1 MNWYVTRLI
10 QALITFVVVIHITF
24 FLMQAL
30 PGGPADY
37 LRTQLLSQGIAEGD
51 MDPQEVNRLV
61 ELYVGI
67 NPGQSTWEQYV
78 DYMSGLFL
86 EGDMGT
92 SLWYGDPV
100 TEIYAEALPWTIY
113 LMGSSTLLTFA
124 IGIFLGAV
132 MAYKEGSRFDISFTS
147 VGVFL
152 NSIPFYLFA
161 ILLLYV
167 FAVQWELFPLH
178 GRYPSGAEPELT
190 WEFFKGV
197 IHHSVLPIL
206 SVLVT
211 SWGLLALTMRGNSIR
226 VLGED
231 YLRVARL
238 RGLSDT
244 VISTRYVG
252 RNAILPLYTSLMIS
266 LGSLIGGSV
275 ILEQIFLYRGMGYYL
290 FAATESRDYPLVMGG
305 FILITLT
312 VLIGIYFAE
321 LTYGMIDPRTA
332 EGGSHD

>member
-10 QALITFVVVIHITF
+10 QALITFIAVIHITF
-24 FLMQAL
+24 FLMQSL

-51 MDPQEVNRLV
+51 MDLQEVNQLV
-61 ELYVGI
+61 ELYIGI
-67 NPGQSTWEQYV
+67 NPGKSTWEQYV
-78 DYMSGLFL
+78 DYMSKFFL

-92 SLWYGDPV
+92 SLWYGEPV

-113 LMGSSTLLTFA
+113 LMGSSTLLNFA

-132 MAYKEGSRFDISFTS
+132 MAYKEGSRFDISLTS
-147 VGVFL
+147 IGIVL
-152 NSIPFYLFA
+152 TSIPFYLFA

-167 FAVQWELFPLH
+167 FAVQWNLFPLQ
-178 GRYPSGAEPELT
+178 GRYPSGADPEFT

-206 SVLVT
+206 SVVVT

-238 RGLSDT
+238 RGLSDN
-244 VISTRYVG
+244 VISIRYVG

-275 ILEQIFLYRGMGYYL
+275 ILEQIFLYRGMGFYL
-290 FAATESRDYPLVMGG
+290 YDATESRDYPLVMGG

-321 LTYGMIDPRTA
+321 LTYGMIDPRA
-332 EGGSHD
+332 SEGGSHD